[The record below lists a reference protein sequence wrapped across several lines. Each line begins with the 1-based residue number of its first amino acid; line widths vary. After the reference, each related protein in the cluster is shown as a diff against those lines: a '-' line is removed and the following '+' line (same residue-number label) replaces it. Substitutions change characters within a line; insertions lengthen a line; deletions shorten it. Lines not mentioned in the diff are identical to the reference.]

1 MACDEVGA
9 VYIISGLNGGF
20 SEAQVRNRYA
30 AGLFG
35 VICEISLN
43 IAIRMVADDFDG
55 FFVRANG
62 SVGAE
67 SPEHTALVSGRGGI
81 RSFPYFE
88 RKTGYIIVNADSKG
102 GFSAFFCVAENSDYL
117 CGSGVLAAQTI
128 APAEELRSFKFR
140 IANSSRNVKEK
151 RFADASGFFCA
162 VKN

>member
-1 MACDEVGA
+1 MACHKICAAD
-9 VYIISGLNGGF
+9 IIGGLDGRF
-20 SEAQVRNRYA
+20 AETKVRNRYA

-43 IAIRMVADDFDG
+43 IKIGMVADDFDG
-55 FFVRANG
+55 VFVRANG

-88 RKTGYIIVNADSKG
+88 RKTGNVIVNADSKG
-102 GFSAFFCVAENSDYL
+102 GFSAFFCVAENSNYL